1 MQSIRNEYT
10 LEACKAKILA
20 TEALDKLDPIDNDWS
35 AQNMGQSKDVRLL
48 QSGSWLTGKTEHEWP
63 IIQPLVIIQAEVH
76 TLNMHGFIGLPA
88 TVEPEGKKVDT
99 FRLNSLWWNLSTSL
113 QGCRTSTS
121 NINTLILYKEWVK
134 AGAMN
139 QQ

>member
-48 QSGSWLTGKTEHEWP
+48 QGGSWLTGKTEHE
-63 IIQPLVIIQAEVH
+63 
-76 TLNMHGFIGLPA
+76 
-88 TVEPEGKKVDT
+88 
-99 FRLNSLWWNLSTSL
+99 
-113 QGCRTSTS
+113 
-121 NINTLILYKEWVK
+121 
-134 AGAMN
+134 
-139 QQ
+139 